1 MKKIIILQV
10 IILILLAANLA
21 YSIDFSNPSN
31 IFNSNEL
38 ISPKDRIKEDQI
50 HIYEDKIVIDIE
62 GATFAK
68 YADTGSMDPVL
79 DKEANGIEIIPSSE
93 NDIQIGDIITY
104 QPEWTNNLV
113 VHRVIQIGYDEEGW
127 FAYTKGDNSSVID
140 PGKMRYDQV
149 EYVLIGVLY

>member
-21 YSIDFSNPSN
+21 YSFDFSDPKT
-31 IFNSNEL
+31 FFRSNEL
-38 ISPKDRIKEDQI
+38 ISPKDRISEDQI
-50 HIYEDKIVIDIE
+50 HIYEDKIVIEID
-62 GATFAK
+62 GATYAR
-68 YADTGSMDPVL
+68 YADTGSMEPIIDV
-79 DKEANGIEIIPSSE
+79 EANGLEIRPFSE

-127 FAYTKGDNSSVID
+127 FAYTKGDNTNVID
-140 PGKMRYDQV
+140 PGKIRFNQV
-149 EYVLIGVLY
+149 EYILIGVLY